1 MNPEDFWAIHI
12 ATLRVYTWQLG
23 IVRTT
28 LKANSIEKLA
38 KCPVTTATHATA
50 WGKIEHL
57 KLTLKCVILSQRVV
71 RFGCDHWTGVS
82 CLTFWSFLEQDA
94 PTLKGKLMLYVTIPV
109 GDSCLNWPPTLS
121 TWAHQASLYY
131 TKSPIFSKVSLSFH
145 WENTGGLTHS
155 QS

>member
-38 KCPVTTATHATA
+38 KCPVTTATHFTA

-71 RFGCDHWTGVS
+71 RFGCDHWTVVS
-82 CLTFWSFLEQDA
+82 CLTFCSFIEQNG
-94 PTLKGKLMLYVTIPV
+94 PTLLMLYVTIPV
-109 GDSCLNWPPTLS
+109 DDSCLNWPPPTLQ
-121 TWAHQASLYY
+121 HGP
-131 TKSPIFSKVSLSFH
+131 TKHHYITPFALNLFFQKFLCHFTEKILAA
-145 WENTGGLTHS
+145 
-155 QS
+155 